1 VDCGAFLPIIR
12 KLIMTIIDHAT
23 LPEIEMRQGVHG
35 KFLSHQDLG
44 AAGCSL
50 LVNTVEPGA
59 AVPLHKHTVEETM
72 LVLEGT
78 VWVQLGAERT
88 TVGAHH
94 TVIIPAHTPHA
105 WGNDGGK
112 TAKLLWAFAGPNP
125 FDDSTYL
132 EGEPP
137 KHRGN

>member
-1 VDCGAFLPIIR
+1 MA
-12 KLIMTIIDHAT
+12 IIDHAK
-23 LPEIEMRQGVHG
+23 LPEIEMRQGVQG

-44 AAGCSL
+44 AVGCSL

-72 LVLEGT
+72 IVLEGT
-78 VWVQLGAERT
+78 VWVQIGAERAL
-88 TVGAHH
+88 VGADH

-105 WGNDGGK
+105 WGNNGSQ

-137 KHRGN
+137 KHRSGNLSSMNTV

>member
-1 VDCGAFLPIIR
+1 
-12 KLIMTIIDHAT
+12 
-23 LPEIEMRQGVHG
+23 MRQGIQG

-72 LVLEGT
+72 LVLEGS
-78 VWVQLGAERT
+78 VWVQLGTERT
-88 TVGAHH
+88 TVCADH

-105 WGNDGGK
+105 WGNDGEEI
-112 TAKLLWAFAGPNP
+112 AKLLWAFAGPNP
-125 FDDSTYL
+125 FDDATYL

-137 KHRGN
+137 RHRAE

>member
-1 VDCGAFLPIIR
+1 MA
-12 KLIMTIIDHAT
+12 IIDHAK
-23 LPEIEMRQGVHG
+23 LPEIEMRQGVRG
-35 KFLSHQDLG
+35 KFLSHQELG

-78 VWVQLGAERT
+78 VWVQLDTERT
-88 TVGAHH
+88 TVCANH
-94 TVIIPAHTPHA
+94 TVIIPAGTPHA
-105 WGNDGGK
+105 WDNDGHEP
-112 TAKLLWAFAGPNP
+112 AKLLWAFAGPNP

-132 EGEPP
+132 EGDPP
-137 KHRGN
+137 KHRVS

>member
-1 VDCGAFLPIIR
+1 
-12 KLIMTIIDHAT
+12 MTIIDHAQ
-23 LPEIEMRQGVHG
+23 LPQIEMRQGVQG

-44 AAGCSL
+44 ATGCSL

-59 AVPLHKHTVEETM
+59 TVPLHKHTVEETM
-72 LVLEGT
+72 LVLDGS
-78 VWVQLGAERT
+78 VWVQLGTERT
-88 TVGAHH
+88 TVGANH

-105 WGNDGGK
+105 WGNDGDK

-137 KHRGN
+137 KHRGD